1 MFCAEPSPD
10 TAENVAN
17 SISSALDVSITQ
29 PEANLTAE
37 GRLEFAKALATS
49 IESLSKRSQG
59 LQLFRDASYQL
70 CQALLNKAIDRE
82 QYQNL
87 YSNLLGASIDLISF
101 ELKLTQG
108 VISGST
114 LRATLP
120 IATTQGTSGGANN
133 PVPKTESPSE

>member
-1 MFCAEPSPD
+1 MDDNSVEGMFCAEPSPD

-29 PEANLTAE
+29 PEANVTGE

-70 CQALLNKAIDRE
+70 CQALLNKAIDRN
-82 QYQNL
+82 QYQTL
-87 YSNLLGASIDLISF
+87 YSKLLSDSIKLITV
-101 ELKLTQG
+101 ELNLTQG

-114 LRATLP
+114 
-120 IATTQGTSGGANN
+120 
-133 PVPKTESPSE
+133 